1 MMTDQKLVA
10 RIKRN
15 SKYWGQTPANQ
26 WFDVRISDGSD
37 HYCVRGNGNAYRIAD
52 VAFGV
57 RRVDGT
63 VVDISPVR
71 AR

>member
-1 MMTDQKLVA
+1 MNDQQLIA

-15 SKYWGQTPANQ
+15 SKYWGQTPPNQ
-26 WFDVRISDGSD
+26 WFDVRIASGDS
-37 HYCVRGNGNAYRIAD
+37 YCVRGNDNQYRIAD

-57 RRVDGT
+57 RLANGT